1 MELHFA
7 SVWEAV
13 ADLVPDRDAIVQG
26 PRRMTYGEFD
36 EAAARFASALEGVGV
51 GTDGKVALF
60 LYNCPE
66 YLVAQH
72 GAFKCRAAAVNVNY
86 RYLDEELAY
95 LLENSEA
102 DVLVF
107 HSSLGDRVARV
118 RDKLPTLR
126 LLVEVDDGG
135 GSVVDGAVRFEAVLA
150 AHPVQPR
157 RARSGDDVY
166 LLYTGGTTGLPK
178 GVMFRHRDFV
188 HGNIYA
194 QFAAMGLTPPET
206 IEDIAPMLE
215 RISALGPIVTVPCC
229 PLMHGTGM
237 WVSAMRALVSGG
249 TVVLLEG
256 RTYDAHE
263 MWEAVERERITEI
276 VIVGDAFARPMLRAL
291 QEGAASGRRPY
302 ETASVRLIVS
312 SGAIWS
318 AEIKEGLSAYLAA
331 DLFDALGSTE
341 GGGYGAATARRG
353 RAAQTARFSLVPGT
367 KVVTEDGREVT
378 PGSGERGLLA
388 SETTAFGYF
397 KDPEKTAR
405 TFLQLEGRS
414 YAMTGDWATVDA
426 NGTITLL
433 GRGSNCINSGGEKIF
448 PEEVEEALK
457 RHGDVDDC
465 LVVGLPD
472 ERFGQQVVALVGSSR
487 PERPRGDDLR
497 VWLRS
502 SLSGYKIPKAVLVL
516 DSVRRAP
523 NGKADYPWAR
533 ATAAAR
539 LGTEP

>member
-1 MELHFA
+1 MDLHFA
-7 SVWEAV
+7 NVWEAV

-26 PRRMTYGEFD
+26 ARRMTYREFD
-36 EAAARFASALEGVGV
+36 EAAARFASALEGAGV
-51 GTDGKVALF
+51 EADGKVALF

-72 GAFKCRAAAVNVNY
+72 GAFKCGAVAVNVNY

-95 LLENSEA
+95 LLDNSEA
-102 DVLVF
+102 EVLVF
-107 HSSLGDRVARV
+107 HTSLGDRVARV
-118 RDKLPTLR
+118 RDELPNLR

-135 GSVVDGAVRFEAVLA
+135 GPVVEGAIGFDALIA
-150 AHPVQPR
+150 AHAVQPR
-157 RARSGDDVY
+157 RERSGHDVY
-166 LLYTGGTTGLPK
+166 MLYTGGTTGMPK
-178 GVMFRHRDFV
+178 GVMYRQRDFV
-188 HGNIYA
+188 RGNIYT
-194 QFAAMGLTPPET
+194 QFVTMGLTPPERV
-206 IEDIAPMLE
+206 EDIARMLE
-215 RISALGPIVTVPCC
+215 QIDSLGPIISVPCC

-237 WVSAMRALVSGG
+237 WVSGMRALVSGG

-256 RTYDAHE
+256 RTYDPHE
-263 MWEAVERERITEI
+263 MWEAVERELINEI

-291 QEGAASGRRPY
+291 QERAAAGRPY
-302 ETASVRLIVS
+302 ETSSVRLIVS

-318 AEIKEGLSAYLAA
+318 AEIKEALSAHVPA

-341 GGGYGAATARRG
+341 GGSYGATMANRATT
-353 RAAQTARFSLVPGT
+353 AQTAHFALVPGT
-367 KVVTEDGREVT
+367 RVVTEDGRGVA

-405 TFLQLEGRS
+405 TFLQLDGRS
-414 YAMTGDWATVDA
+414 YVMTGDWATVESD
-426 NGTITLL
+426 GTITLL
-433 GRGSNCINSGGEKIF
+433 GRGSNCINSGGEKVF

-457 RHGDVDDC
+457 RHPDVDDC

-472 ERFGQQVVALVGSSR
+472 ERFGQQVVAVVGSSR
-487 PERPRGDDLR
+487 PEQPSGDDLR

-502 SLSGYKIPKAVLVL
+502 ALSGYKIPKWVLVV
-516 DSVRRAP
+516 DNVRRAP

-533 ATAAAR
+533 ATAAGS
-539 LGTEP
+539 LGPGP

>member
-1 MELHFA
+1 MDLHFA

-26 PRRMTYGEFD
+26 ARRITYREFD
-36 EAAARFASALEGVGV
+36 EAAARFASALQEAGVDA
-51 GTDGKVALF
+51 DGKVALF

-72 GAFKCRAAAVNVNY
+72 GAFKGGAVAVNVNY

-95 LLENSEA
+95 LLGNSEA
-102 DVLVF
+102 EVLVF
-107 HSSLGDRVARV
+107 HTSLGDRVAGV
-118 RDKLPTLR
+118 RDELPNLR
-126 LLVEVDDGG
+126 LLVAVDDGG
-135 GSVVDGAVRFEAVLA
+135 GSVVEGAIGFDALIA
-150 AHPVQPR
+150 ANAVQPR
-157 RARSGDDVY
+157 RERSGQDVY
-166 LLYTGGTTGLPK
+166 MLYTGGTTGMPK
-178 GVMFRHRDFV
+178 GVMYRQRDFV
-188 HGNIYA
+188 RGNIYA
-194 QFAAMGLTPPET
+194 QFVAMGLTPPET
-206 IEDIAPMLE
+206 VEDIAPMLE
-215 RISALGPIVTVPCC
+215 QINALGPIISVPCC

-237 WVSAMRALVSGG
+237 WVSGMRALVSGG

-256 RTYDAHE
+256 RTYDPHE
-263 MWEAVERERITEI
+263 MWEAVERELVNEI

-291 QEGAASGRRPY
+291 QERAAAGRPY
-302 ETASVRLIVS
+302 ETSSVRLIVS

-318 AEIKEGLSAYLAA
+318 AEIKEGLSALVPA

-341 GGGYGAATARRG
+341 GGSYGATMASRGTTAH
-353 RAAQTARFSLVPGT
+353 TAHFALVPGT
-367 KVVTEDGREVT
+367 RVVTEDGREVA

-405 TFLQLEGRS
+405 TFLQLDGRS
-414 YAMTGDWATVDA
+414 YVMTGDWATVESD
-426 NGTITLL
+426 GTITLL

-457 RHGDVDDC
+457 RHPDVDDC

-472 ERFGQQVVALVGSSR
+472 ERFGQQVVAVVGSSQ
-487 PERPRGDDLR
+487 PEPPSGDDLR

-502 SLSGYKIPKAVLVL
+502 SLSGYKIPKSVLVV
-516 DSVRRAP
+516 DNVRRAP

-533 ATAAAR
+533 ATAADSLR
-539 LGTEP
+539 PEP